1 MKIKI
6 SEIKIN
12 PGRRD
17 TQQRNVE
24 ELARS
29 IAAVGLMNPITVTQD
44 NTLIAGLHRL
54 EAVKLLDWTEIECVV
69 SEADGLQAELAE
81 IDENF
86 VRAGLSHRELG
97 DLLLRRKELYEA
109 IHPETRQGQRNG
121 QTAKNANSS
130 FLETKSFAQDTA
142 DKLGVSKRT
151 VEQLVQTARDLTP
164 EAKKTI
170 RDAGDKIT
178 KGAALKI
185 SRLPPDQQEEAAA
198 VLTIA
203 PPAKKKPD
211 TADLES
217 LLKEFKANAQRFI
230 SGMTTFDQ
238 QADMFA
244 RMSYMQSD
252 ELWNSAV
259 AVTDVIRAFSKKV
272 NHIKDE
278 LQGERTNEN

>member
-1 MKIKI
+1 MKVKI
-6 SEIKIN
+6 GNIKIN

-17 TQQRNVE
+17 IQQRNVE

-54 EAVKLLDWTEIECVV
+54 EAVKLLGWTEIECTV
-69 SEADGLQAELAE
+69 SDADGLQAELAE

-121 QTAKNANSS
+121 QTAKNDKLTVLAVKPFS
-130 FLETKSFAQDTA
+130 EDTA
-142 DKLGVSKRT
+142 DKLGISKRT
-151 VEQLVQTARDLTP
+151 VERLVQTAANLTP

-178 KGAALKI
+178 KGDALKI
-185 SRLPPDQQEEAAA
+185 SRLPPDQQAEAAA

-203 PPAKKKPD
+203 PPTPKKQGMMDSEAALREFTSLCSRYVSGIKSLHHRAGIFAGMSISQFD
-211 TADLES
+211 ALGNSAYSVTTAI
-217 LLKEFKANAQRFI
+217 KEFFEKVH
-230 SGMTTFDQ
+230 
-238 QADMFA
+238 
-244 RMSYMQSD
+244 
-252 ELWNSAV
+252 E
-259 AVTDVIRAFSKKV
+259 IR
-272 NHIKDE
+272 HE
-278 LQGERTNEN
+278 MENEHEN

>member
-1 MKIKI
+1 MRMKI

-54 EAVKLLDWTEIECVV
+54 EAAKLLGWTEIECVV

-86 VRAGLSHRELG
+86 VRAGLSHRKLG
-97 DLLLRRKELYEA
+97 DMLLRRKELYEA
-109 IHPETRQGQRNG
+109 LHPETRQGQQNG

-142 DKLGVSKRT
+142 EKLGVSKRT

-185 SRLPPDQQEEAAA
+185 SRLPPDQQEVAAA
-198 VLTIA
+198 VLTIS
-203 PPAKKKPD
+203 PPAKKKLD

>member
-1 MKIKI
+1 MQMKI
-6 SEIKIN
+6 SEIKVN

-54 EAVKLLDWTEIECVV
+54 EAVKLLGWTEIECVV

-109 IHPETRQGQRNG
+109 LHPETRQGQRNG
-121 QTAKNANSS
+121 QTAKNDSLTLLAAKPFS
-130 FLETKSFAQDTA
+130 EDTA

-151 VEQLVQTARDLTP
+151 VERLVQTAANLTP

-170 RDAGDKIT
+170 RDAGDKIS

-185 SRLPPDQQEEAAA
+185 SRLPPDQQAEAAA

-203 PPAKKKPD
+203 PPTPKRQGM
-211 TADLES
+211 ADGEDALR
-217 LLKEFKANAQRFI
+217 EFKLLCSRYVSDIKALHHR
-230 SGMTTFDQ
+230 
-238 QADMFA
+238 ADVFA
-244 RMSYMQSD
+244 RMSMSQFD
-252 ELWNSAV
+252 ELGNSAYSITEAIKELFEEV
-259 AVTDVIRAFSKKV
+259 HEIRHEMEKE
-272 NHIKDE
+272 H
-278 LQGERTNEN
+278 EN

>member
-1 MKIKI
+1 MQMKI

-54 EAVKLLDWTEIECVV
+54 EAAKLLGWTEIECTV
-69 SEADGLQAELAE
+69 SDADGLQAELAE

-109 IHPETRQGQRNG
+109 IHPETRQGMRNG
-121 QTAKNANSS
+121 QTAKNENFS
-130 FLETKSFAQDTA
+130 LLDTKSFSQDTA
-142 DKLGVSKRT
+142 EKLGVSKRT
-151 VEQLVQTARDLTP
+151 VEQLVQTAANLTP
-164 EAKKTI
+164 EAKKIIKEADT
-170 RDAGDKIT
+170 KIT

-198 VLTIA
+198 ILTIA
-203 PPAKKKPD
+203 PPAPKRQGMMDSEAALREFTSLCSRYVSGIKSLHHRAGIFAGMSISQFD
-211 TADLES
+211 ALGNSAYSVTTAI
-217 LLKEFKANAQRFI
+217 KEFFEKVH
-230 SGMTTFDQ
+230 
-238 QADMFA
+238 
-244 RMSYMQSD
+244 
-252 ELWNSAV
+252 E
-259 AVTDVIRAFSKKV
+259 IR
-272 NHIKDE
+272 HE
-278 LQGERTNEN
+278 MENEHEN

>member
-1 MKIKI
+1 MQMKI
-6 SEIKIN
+6 SDIKIN

>member
-1 MKIKI
+1 MQIKI

-17 TQQRNVE
+17 TQQRNVG

-54 EAVKLLDWTEIECVV
+54 EAVKLLGWTEIECTV
-69 SEADGLQAELAE
+69 SDADGLQAELAE

-109 IHPETRQGQRNG
+109 IHPETRQGMRNG
-121 QTAKNANSS
+121 QTAKNENFS
-130 FLETKSFAQDTA
+130 LLDTKSFSQDTA
-142 DKLGVSKRT
+142 EKLGVSKRT
-151 VEQLVQTARDLTP
+151 VEQLVQTAANLTP
-164 EAKKTI
+164 EAKKIIKEADT
-170 RDAGDKIT
+170 KIT

-203 PPAKKKPD
+203 PPAPKRQGMMDSEAALREFTSLCSRYVSGIKSLHHRAGIFAGMSISQFD
-211 TADLES
+211 ALGNSAYSVTTAI
-217 LLKEFKANAQRFI
+217 KEFFEKVH
-230 SGMTTFDQ
+230 
-238 QADMFA
+238 
-244 RMSYMQSD
+244 
-252 ELWNSAV
+252 E
-259 AVTDVIRAFSKKV
+259 IR
-272 NHIKDE
+272 HE
-278 LQGERTNEN
+278 MENEHEN

>member
-1 MKIKI
+1 MQMKI
-6 SEIKIN
+6 SDVKIN

-54 EAVKLLDWTEIECVV
+54 EAVKLLGWTEIECVV
-69 SEADGLQAELAE
+69 SEADGLQVELAE

-121 QTAKNANSS
+121 QTAKNDNLTLLAANPFS
-130 FLETKSFAQDTA
+130 EDTA

-151 VEQLVQTARDLTP
+151 VERLVQTAANLTP

-170 RDAGDKIT
+170 RDAGDKIS

-185 SRLPPDQQEEAAA
+185 SKLPPDQQEEAAA

-203 PPAKKKPD
+203 PPTPKRRQGMMDSEA
-211 TADLES
+211 ALS
-217 LLKEFKANAQRFI
+217 EFKTLCSRYVSGIEPLHHRADIFA
-230 SGMTTFDQ
+230 GMTISQFD
-238 QADMFA
+238 ALGD
-244 RMSYMQSD
+244 
-252 ELWNSAV
+252 SAYS
-259 AVTDVIRAFSKKV
+259 VTTAIKGFFEKVHEIRHEMEKE
-272 NHIKDE
+272 H
-278 LQGERTNEN
+278 EN

>member
-1 MKIKI
+1 MQMKI

-54 EAVKLLDWTEIECVV
+54 EAVKLLGWTEIECTV
-69 SEADGLQAELAE
+69 SDADGLQAELAE

-121 QTAKNANSS
+121 QTAKNDNLTVLAAKPFS
-130 FLETKSFAQDTA
+130 EDTA
-142 DKLGVSKRT
+142 DKLGISKRT
-151 VEQLVQTARDLTP
+151 VERLVQTAANLTP

-198 VLTIA
+198 VLTVA
-203 PPAKKKPD
+203 PPTPKRQGMMDGEAALREFTSLCSRYVSGIKSLHHRAGIFAGMSISQFD
-211 TADLES
+211 ALGNSAYSVTTAI
-217 LLKEFKANAQRFI
+217 KEFFEKVH
-230 SGMTTFDQ
+230 
-238 QADMFA
+238 
-244 RMSYMQSD
+244 
-252 ELWNSAV
+252 E
-259 AVTDVIRAFSKKV
+259 IRHEMEKE
-272 NHIKDE
+272 H
-278 LQGERTNEN
+278 EN

>member
-1 MKIKI
+1 MRMKI

-54 EAVKLLDWTEIECVV
+54 EAVKLLGWTEIECVV
-69 SEADGLQAELAE
+69 SKADGLQAELAE

-86 VRAGLSHRELG
+86 VRAGLSNRELG

-130 FLETKSFAQDTA
+130 LLETKSFAQDTA
-142 DKLGVSKRT
+142 DKLGVSKRA

-211 TADLES
+211 TADLEL

-230 SGMTTFDQ
+230 SGMAIFDR
-238 QADMFA
+238 QADSFA

>member
-1 MKIKI
+1 MQMKI

-54 EAVKLLDWTEIECVV
+54 EAAKLLGWTEIECTV
-69 SEADGLQAELAE
+69 SDADGLQAELAE

-121 QTAKNANSS
+121 QTAKNDNLTLLPAKPFS
-130 FLETKSFAQDTA
+130 EDTA

-151 VEQLVQTARDLTP
+151 VERLVQTAANLAP

-198 VLTIA
+198 VLTVA
-203 PPAKKKPD
+203 PPAPKRQGTID
-211 TADLES
+211 SEAALS
-217 LLKEFKANAQRFI
+217 EFKALCARYVSGIKSLHHRAGIFAGMSI
-230 SGMTTFDQ
+230 SQFD
-238 QADMFA
+238 A
-244 RMSYMQSD
+244 
-252 ELWNSAV
+252 LGNSAYS
-259 AVTDVIRAFSKKV
+259 VTTAIKEFFEKVHEIR
-272 NHIKDE
+272 HE
-278 LQGERTNEN
+278 MENEHEN

>member
-1 MKIKI
+1 MRMKI

-54 EAVKLLDWTEIECVV
+54 EAVKLLGWTEIECTV
-69 SEADGLQAELAE
+69 SDADGLQAELAE

-121 QTAKNANSS
+121 QTVKNDN
-130 FLETKSFAQDTA
+130 LTVLGTKPFSEDTA

-151 VEQLVQTARDLTP
+151 VERLVQTAANLTS
-164 EAKKTI
+164 EAKKIIHEADT
-170 RDAGDKIT
+170 KIT

-185 SRLPPDQQEEAAA
+185 SRLPPDQQAEAVA
-198 VLTIA
+198 VLMVA
-203 PPAKKKPD
+203 PPAPKGQGMIDGEVTLTEFK
-211 TADLES
+211 TLCSHYVSGIES
-217 LLKEFKANAQRFI
+217 LHRRV
-230 SGMTTFDQ
+230 DV
-238 QADMFA
+238 FA
-244 RMSYMQSD
+244 RMTISQFD
-252 ELWNSAV
+252 ELGDSAYS
-259 AVTDVIRAFSKKV
+259 VTTAIKEFFEKVHEIRHEMEKE
-272 NHIKDE
+272 H
-278 LQGERTNEN
+278 EN

>member
-1 MKIKI
+1 MQIKI

-54 EAVKLLDWTEIECVV
+54 EAVKLLGWTEIECTV
-69 SEADGLQAELAE
+69 SDADGLQAELAE

-109 IHPETRQGQRNG
+109 IHPETRQGMRNG
-121 QTAKNANSS
+121 QTAKNENFS
-130 FLETKSFAQDTA
+130 LLDTKSFSQDTA
-142 DKLGVSKRT
+142 EKLGVSKRT
-151 VEQLVQTARDLTP
+151 VEQLVQTAANLTP
-164 EAKKTI
+164 EAKKIIKEADT
-170 RDAGDKIT
+170 KIT

-185 SRLPPDQQEEAAA
+185 SRLSPDQQAEAAA

-203 PPAKKKPD
+203 PPAPKRQGMMGSEAALREFTSLCSRYVSGIKSLHHRAGIFAGMSIAQFD
-211 TADLES
+211 ALGNSAYSVTTAI
-217 LLKEFKANAQRFI
+217 KEFFEKVH
-230 SGMTTFDQ
+230 
-238 QADMFA
+238 
-244 RMSYMQSD
+244 
-252 ELWNSAV
+252 E
-259 AVTDVIRAFSKKV
+259 IR
-272 NHIKDE
+272 HE
-278 LQGERTNEN
+278 MENEHEN

>member
-1 MKIKI
+1 MQIKI

-54 EAVKLLDWTEIECVV
+54 EAVKLLGWTEIECTI
-69 SEADGLQAELAE
+69 SDADGLQAELAE

-109 IHPETRQGQRNG
+109 IHPETRQGMRNG
-121 QTAKNANSS
+121 QTAKNENFS
-130 FLETKSFAQDTA
+130 LLDTKSFSQDTA
-142 DKLGVSKRT
+142 EKLGVSKRT
-151 VEQLVQTARDLTP
+151 VEQLVQTAANLTP
-164 EAKKTI
+164 EAKKIIKEADT
-170 RDAGDKIT
+170 KIT

-203 PPAKKKPD
+203 PPAPKRQGMMDSEAALREFTSLCSRYVSGIKSLHHRAGIFAGMSISQFD
-211 TADLES
+211 ALGNSAYSVTTAI
-217 LLKEFKANAQRFI
+217 KEFFEKVH
-230 SGMTTFDQ
+230 
-238 QADMFA
+238 
-244 RMSYMQSD
+244 
-252 ELWNSAV
+252 E
-259 AVTDVIRAFSKKV
+259 IR
-272 NHIKDE
+272 HE
-278 LQGERTNEN
+278 MENEHEN

>member
-1 MKIKI
+1 MQMKI

-54 EAVKLLDWTEIECVV
+54 EAAKLLGWTEIECTV
-69 SEADGLQAELAE
+69 SDADGLQAELAE

-121 QTAKNANSS
+121 QTAKNANFSL
-130 FLETKSFAQDTA
+130 LETKSFAQDTA

-151 VEQLVQTARDLTP
+151 VEQLVQTAANLTP

-211 TADLES
+211 TADLEL

-230 SGMTTFDQ
+230 SGMAIFDR
-238 QADMFA
+238 QADSFA

>member
-1 MKIKI
+1 MQMKI

-54 EAVKLLDWTEIECVV
+54 EAAKLLGWTEIECTV
-69 SEADGLQAELAE
+69 SDADGLQAELAE

-121 QTAKNANSS
+121 QTAKNDNLTVLAAKPFS
-130 FLETKSFAQDTA
+130 EDTA
-142 DKLGVSKRT
+142 DKLGISKRT
-151 VEQLVQTARDLTP
+151 VERLVQTPANLTP

-178 KGAALKI
+178 KGDALKI
-185 SRLPPDQQEEAAA
+185 SRLPPDQQAEAAA

-203 PPAKKKPD
+203 PPTPKRQRM
-211 TADLES
+211 ADGEDALR
-217 LLKEFKANAQRFI
+217 EFKLLCSRYVSDIKALHHR
-230 SGMTTFDQ
+230 
-238 QADMFA
+238 ADVFA
-244 RMSYMQSD
+244 RMSMSQFD
-252 ELWNSAV
+252 ELGNSAYSITEAIKELFEEV
-259 AVTDVIRAFSKKV
+259 HEIRHEMEKE
-272 NHIKDE
+272 H
-278 LQGERTNEN
+278 EN

>member
-1 MKIKI
+1 MQIKI
-6 SEIKIN
+6 CEIKIN

-54 EAVKLLDWTEIECVV
+54 EAVKLLGWTEIECTV
-69 SEADGLQAELAE
+69 SDADGLQAELAE

-109 IHPETRQGQRNG
+109 IHPETRQGMRNG
-121 QTAKNANSS
+121 QTAKNENFS
-130 FLETKSFAQDTA
+130 LLDTKSFSQDTA
-142 DKLGVSKRT
+142 EKLGVSKRT
-151 VEQLVQTARDLTP
+151 VEQLVQTAANLTP
-164 EAKKTI
+164 EAKKIIKEADT
-170 RDAGDKIT
+170 KIT

-198 VLTIA
+198 VLTIV
-203 PPAKKKPD
+203 PPTPKKQGMMDGEAALREFTSLCSRYVSGIKSLHHRAGIFAGMSISQFD
-211 TADLES
+211 ALGNSAYSVTTAI
-217 LLKEFKANAQRFI
+217 KEFFEKVH
-230 SGMTTFDQ
+230 
-238 QADMFA
+238 
-244 RMSYMQSD
+244 
-252 ELWNSAV
+252 E
-259 AVTDVIRAFSKKV
+259 IR
-272 NHIKDE
+272 HE
-278 LQGERTNEN
+278 MENEHEN

>member
-1 MKIKI
+1 MQIKI

-29 IAAVGLMNPITVTQD
+29 IAAVGLMNPVTVTQD

-54 EAVKLLDWTEIECVV
+54 EAAKLLGWTEIECTV
-69 SEADGLQAELAE
+69 SDADGLQAELAE

-121 QTAKNANSS
+121 QTAKNDNLTVLAAKPFS
-130 FLETKSFAQDTA
+130 EDTA
-142 DKLGVSKRT
+142 DKLGISKRT
-151 VEQLVQTARDLTP
+151 VEQLVQTAANLTP

-178 KGAALKI
+178 KGDALKI
-185 SRLPPDQQEEAAA
+185 SRLPPDQQAEAAA

-203 PPAKKKPD
+203 PPTPKKQGMMDSEAALREFTSLCSRYVSGIKSLQHRADIFAKMRISQFD
-211 TADLES
+211 ELGNGAYSVTTAI
-217 LLKEFKANAQRFI
+217 KEFFEKVH
-230 SGMTTFDQ
+230 
-238 QADMFA
+238 
-244 RMSYMQSD
+244 
-252 ELWNSAV
+252 E
-259 AVTDVIRAFSKKV
+259 IR
-272 NHIKDE
+272 HE
-278 LQGERTNEN
+278 MENEHEN

>member
-1 MKIKI
+1 MRIPI

-54 EAVKLLDWTEIECVV
+54 EAVKLLGWTEIECTV
-69 SEADGLQAELAE
+69 SDADGLQAELAE

-121 QTAKNANSS
+121 QTAKNDNLTVLAAKPFS
-130 FLETKSFAQDTA
+130 EDTA
-142 DKLGVSKRT
+142 DKLGISKRT
-151 VEQLVQTARDLTP
+151 VERLVQTAANLTP

-178 KGAALKI
+178 KGDALKI

-203 PPAKKKPD
+203 PPTPKRQGMMDGEAALREFTSLCSRYVSGIKSLHHRAGIFAGMSISQFD
-211 TADLES
+211 ALGNSAYSVTTAI
-217 LLKEFKANAQRFI
+217 KEFFEKVH
-230 SGMTTFDQ
+230 
-238 QADMFA
+238 
-244 RMSYMQSD
+244 
-252 ELWNSAV
+252 E
-259 AVTDVIRAFSKKV
+259 IR
-272 NHIKDE
+272 HE
-278 LQGERTNEN
+278 MENEHEN